1 MAGLKLFRSITE
13 KAVYLLQTISKHF
26 NWHLKMNHWVTFQLL
41 WNGSVANEPG
51 QQKDVHFVFTP
62 LLILAPLLPLRLPHF
77 PQQLVFLLPPFFL
90 LPPLQHAGGTRPSFL
105 LFSGLKVAHIDK
117 QNKINLQTF
126 NFSLVFFL
134 AG

>member
-1 MAGLKLFRSITE
+1 
-13 KAVYLLQTISKHF
+13 
-26 NWHLKMNHWVTFQLL
+26 MNHCVTFQLL

-90 LPPLQHAGGTRPSFL
+90 LPLSAARTRKTTFFLSFL
-105 LFSGLKVAHIDK
+105 AFMWPTLKVF
-117 QNKINLQTF
+117 QTP
-126 NFSLVFFL
+126 FL
-134 AG
+134 